1 MLRKYFT
8 REVKIGLLIIVS
20 GFILFFGFNYLK
32 GVNIFNPTNY
42 YRASF
47 SDIGGLQETGPVLI
61 KGHKVGQVKKISY
74 DFTKEESFVIT
85 LDVSTDL
92 KLPQGT
98 VAELFDDGLMG
109 GKAIRLVLPKNQTN
123 ELYKKGDFLPSKV
136 VPGLTAG
143 LSDELLPK
151 INRLLESADSLI
163 SSVRVITESSQLKNT
178 MSSIEQVSA
187 DLEVSSSQLK
197 HLMNNDIPKIAH
209 NVNALT
215 EDFAVTGN
223 NLSKIDFEQTTNKL
237 DKAAESLEGVTQK
250 INNGTGTLGLLV
262 NDPALYNNLSA
273 TSQNANSLLIDLQN
287 NPKRYVHFSIWGKSD
302 KKDK

>member
-1 MLRKYFT
+1 MLKKYFT
-8 REVKIGLLIIVS
+8 REVKIGFLIIVS

-47 SDIGGLQETGPVLI
+47 ADVGGLQETGPVFI

-74 DFTKEESFVIT
+74 DFTKEESFVVT
-85 LDVSTDL
+85 LDIANDL
-92 KLPQGT
+92 KLPKGT
-98 VAELFDDGLMG
+98 TAELFDDGLMG
-109 GKAIRLVLPKNQTN
+109 GKAIRLALPENLTS
-123 ELYKKGDFLPSKV
+123 EFCKKGDFLPSKV
-136 VPGLTAG
+136 IPGLTAG
-143 LSDELLPK
+143 LSNELLPK
-151 INRLLESADSLI
+151 INRLLDSTDSLMR
-163 SSVRVITESSQLKNT
+163 SVRVITESQQLKNT
-178 MSSIEQVSA
+178 LASMEQITA
-187 DLEVSSSQLK
+187 DLEASSAQLK
-197 HLMNNDIPKIAH
+197 HLMNNDIPKITH

-215 EDFAVTGN
+215 ADFAVTGN

-273 TSQNANSLLIDLQN
+273 TSQNANSLLIDLQK